1 MLNLIQLNRNIRT
14 IKRYRQII
22 RILLKY
28 GFDHL
33 LEYLNITNMA
43 ARGRRFLRRPT
54 VNIAALSPP
63 ERMRLALEELG
74 PTFVK
79 LGQLLS
85 TRPDVIPRPYVQE
98 FTKLQDMVP
107 PFSFVEV
114 EEQIRLELGGE
125 IEELFASVDP
135 VPIAAASIAQ
145 VHRAVLLSG
154 EEVVIKVRRPGIVEL
169 VETDIDALLGLAQLV
184 ERHLPNTDMYEPVPL
199 VREFA
204 RTIRREMDFTR
215 EGHTIEKIAGNF
227 AGDTTLYFPKVYWD
241 VTSRGILTL
250 EFING
255 IKVSDLDALED
266 AGLDAKEIAR
276 RGADA
281 IIKMVLVDGF
291 FHGDPHPGNV
301 FILPG
306 NVICL
311 LDYGMVGRF
320 DEQLKNYLLDVMI
333 AVIKR
338 DVEEVIS
345 LLLQSGDIGENL
357 NPRVL
362 RRDIAEF
369 IDSYYEIPLQEIEV
383 SRLFLEFIDIINT
396 HQIRVQA
403 DLMLL
408 IKTLVTVEGMGRELD
423 PRFDMVAHLRPFIE
437 GAIKAR
443 MSPRNITA
451 SLLDSLKPYLYL
463 ARHLPRD
470 MKEFLTRINR
480 NKFKID
486 LEHRGLDRFIKEL
499 DKSVN
504 RLSSSLI
511 IAALI
516 VGSSI
521 VMQIDKGPKLMGFPI
536 FAFLGYSIAGLI
548 GFWWVIAIIRSGR
561 L

>member
-1 MLNLIQLNRNIRT
+1 MLNLIQFNRNIRT
-14 IKRYRQII
+14 IRRYRQII
-22 RILLKY
+22 RILFKY

-33 LEYLNITNMA
+33 LEYLNVT
-43 ARGRRFLRRPT
+43 ARSRRFFLRRELK
-54 VNIAALSPP
+54 NGALSPA

-85 TRPDVIPRPYVQE
+85 TRPDIIPRPFVQE
-98 FTKLQDMVP
+98 FAKLQDMVP
-107 PFSFVEV
+107 PFSF
-114 EEQIRLELGGE
+114 EELQEQVRLELGGE
-125 IEELFASVDP
+125 IGDFYSSFDP
-135 VPIAAASIAQ
+135 LPIAAASIAQ
-145 VHRAVLLSG
+145 VHQATLHSG
-154 EEVVIKVRRPGIVEL
+154 ERVVVKVRRPHIIEL
-169 VETDIDALLGLAQLV
+169 VETDIDVLLGLAQLI
-184 ERHLPNTDMYEPVPL
+184 ERHLPNKEVYEPIAL

-227 AGDTTLYFPKVYWD
+227 TGDQTLYFPKVYWD
-241 VTSRGILTL
+241 VTTRGILTL

-255 IKVSDLDALED
+255 IKVSDHQSLRS
-266 AGLDAKEIAR
+266 AGLDLKEIAK
-276 RGADA
+276 RGANA
-281 IIKMVLVDGF
+281 ILKMVLADGF

-311 LDYGMVGRF
+311 LDYGMVGRL
-320 DEQLKNYLLDVMI
+320 DEQLKNFLLDILVAI
-333 AVIKR
+333 IDR
-338 DVEEVIS
+338 DLDEVIS
-345 LLLQSGDIGENL
+345 LLLQSGDITDSF
-357 NPRVL
+357 NPRTL
-362 RRDIAEF
+362 RRDLSEF
-369 IDSYYEIPLQEIEV
+369 IDGYYEIPLKEIEV
-383 SRLFLEFIDIINT
+383 GRLFLEFIEIVTT
-396 HQIRVQA
+396 HKIKIQS

-408 IKTLVTVEGMGRELD
+408 AKALITVEGMGRELD
-423 PRFDMVAHLRPFIE
+423 PGFDMVEHLRPFIE

-443 MSPRNITA
+443 ISPRNLTA
-451 SLLDSLKPYLYL
+451 SLFENLKPYLHL
-463 ARHLPRD
+463 ARNFPRD
-470 MKEFLTRINR
+470 LKEFLNRVNR

-486 LEHRGLDRFIKEL
+486 LEHRGLDRFISEL
-499 DKSVN
+499 DKSIN